1 MLELL
6 SAVLGFAAPFLP
18 ECVKYFQRKQDNA
31 HELAMLKMQIEKGS
45 QEHLWR
51 AEEIRLEGEVKADV
65 EDTKRLSEPQH
76 SFGVQMLDAAKGLDL
91 SPWILYPAFILY
103 VIVDAL
109 SAAVR
114 PGITYAA
121 FGFYMAVKWAE
132 LSIARA
138 NASGLSAALLNVWG
152 QEDRAIVFLVLSYWF
167 GHRAAK
173 AAFGGSAMTSK
184 AGA

>member
-1 MLELL
+1 MLELF
-6 SAVLGFAAPFLP
+6 SALLGFAAPFLP

-31 HELAMLKMQIEKGS
+31 HELDMLRLQIEKGA

-51 AEEIRLEGEVKADV
+51 AEEIRIAGEVKAD
-65 EDTKRLSEPQH
+65 ENESKSIYSSAP
-76 SFGVQMLDAAKGLDL
+76 SFGVQLLDAAKGYNL
-91 SPWILYPAFILY
+91 SPWVLYPAFLLFAL
-103 VIVDAL
+103 VDVL
-109 SAAVR
+109 AAMVR

-138 NASGLSAALLNVWG
+138 NASGLSAALLNVWS
-152 QEDRAIVFLVLSYWF
+152 QEDRAIVILVLSYWF
-167 GHRAAK
+167 GHRASK

>member
-1 MLELL
+1 MLELF
-6 SAVLGFAAPFLP
+6 SALLGFAAPFLP

-31 HELAMLKMQIEKGS
+31 HELDMLRLQIEKGS

-51 AEEIRLEGEVKADV
+51 ADEIRLEGEMKAD
-65 EDTKRLSEPQH
+65 EAETKVIYNQPS
-76 SFGVQMLDAAKGLDL
+76 SFGVQMLDAAKGQNL
-91 SPWILYPAFILY
+91 SPWILYPAFMLY
-103 VIVDAL
+103 VLVDAM

-152 QEDRAIVFLVLSYWF
+152 QEDRAIVILVLSYWF
-167 GHRAAK
+167 GHRASK